1 MKRHLIVSLVILFTL
16 TQTTFQRI
24 LLRGEEQNDLKPDL
38 KDKER
43 NLLVVEHYENRRKE
57 YEAAKCKLFFIYLLS
72 LLIKNNL

>member
-16 TQTTFQRI
+16 AQTTFQRI

-57 YEAAKCKLFFIYLLS
+57 YEAAKCKFIYFYL
-72 LLIKNNL
+72 